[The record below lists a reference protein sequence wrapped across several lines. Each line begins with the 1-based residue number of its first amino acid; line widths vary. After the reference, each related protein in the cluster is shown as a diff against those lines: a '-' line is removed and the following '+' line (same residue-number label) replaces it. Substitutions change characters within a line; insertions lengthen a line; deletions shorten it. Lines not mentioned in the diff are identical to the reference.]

1 MEDQPTFDMD
11 SYRWCFACGSENPHG
26 LHLKFEHVAGEA
38 VAEFVPEKRHQ
49 GWDGL
54 VHGGII
60 FTLLDEA
67 LAYAAIFASGRPAV
81 TAEMQARIRK
91 PCPVG
96 QVLTA
101 TGRMTKQKLG
111 VVLGEAKLTGP
122 NGELYA
128 DGTGKFLLLKNQI
141 FDVGGPD
148 DQTSGRGPAG

>member
-1 MEDQPTFDMD
+1 MSRRPRTPGAWP
-11 SYRWCFACGSENPHG
+11 STARRASS
-26 LHLKFEHVAGEA
+26 V
-38 VAEFVPEKRHQ
+38 
-49 GWDGL
+49 
-54 VHGGII
+54 
-60 FTLLDEA
+60 
-67 LAYAAIFASGRPAV
+67 AAIFASGRPAV

-96 QVLTA
+96 QVLTT

-148 DQTSGRGPAG
+148 DQTSGRGTAG